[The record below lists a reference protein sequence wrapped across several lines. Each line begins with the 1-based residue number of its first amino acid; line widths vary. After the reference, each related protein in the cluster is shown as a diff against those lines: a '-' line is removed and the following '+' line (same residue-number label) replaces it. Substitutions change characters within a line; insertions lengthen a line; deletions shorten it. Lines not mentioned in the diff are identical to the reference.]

1 MYMWGFCLFDCVW
14 RIQISP
20 ELACSEPV
28 ESVEGLHYKIKVPY
42 PAQGSG
48 AGLFIYKML

>member
-1 MYMWGFCLFDCVW
+1 VGILLFLAAAEN
-14 RIQISP
+14 SP

-28 ESVEGLHYKIKVPY
+28 ESVEGLHHKIKVPH
-42 PAQGSG
+42 PAQGFG